1 MARNFMCTKTDP
13 VVETKAGKLRGF
25 QLDGTYAFHGVKY
38 ADAKRFHQPTPV
50 EPWEGIKNAL
60 AYGYVCPMLQQD
72 QPSNELMVP
81 HRYWPLDE
89 NCQYLNIWTQHLDPN
104 AKKPVLVWLHGGG
117 FAAGSSIEHIAYEGE
132 NMSKYG
138 DVVVISLNHR
148 LNILGYLDL
157 SPFGEE
163 YKNSGNAGN
172 ADMVAALQWIH
183 ENIANFGGDP
193 ENVTLFGQSG
203 GGMKVWTLMQTPAA
217 DGLFHKGVVQ
227 SGCIDHFVSGNS
239 TEQNGKAIV
248 TALLAGTNLLTKDK
262 IAEQSALEAEQS
274 RKVVLSDADSFEEA
288 DGYYIGKANNET
300 VGYVFQTEAKGY
312 GGAVK
317 VMTGISADG
326 QITGVVILEHSETPG
341 LGANAE
347 KASFTD
353 QFKQTAPEKGITLVK
368 NKAPSDGE
376 IEAMTGASI
385 TSRAVTNAVNE
396 AITKYNT
403 VKEGA

>member
-1 MARNFMCTKTDP
+1 MKIT
-13 VVETKAGKLRGF
+13 
-25 QLDGTYAFHGVKY
+25 
-38 ADAKRFHQPTPV
+38 AKDILKP
-50 EPWEGIKNAL
+50 AL
-60 AYGYVCPMLQQD
+60 ILFVIC
-72 QPSNELMVP
+72 
-81 HRYWPLDE
+81 
-89 NCQYLNIWTQHLDPN
+89 
-104 AKKPVLVWLHGGG
+104 LV
-117 FAAGSSIEHIAYEGE
+117 
-132 NMSKYG
+132 
-138 DVVVISLNHR
+138 
-148 LNILGYLDL
+148 
-157 SPFGEE
+157 
-163 YKNSGNAGN
+163 
-172 ADMVAALQWIH
+172 
-183 ENIANFGGDP
+183 
-193 ENVTLFGQSG
+193 
-203 GGMKVWTLMQTPAA
+203 
-217 DGLFHKGVVQ
+217 
-227 SGCIDHFVSGNS
+227 
-239 TEQNGKAIV
+239 V

-317 VMTGISADG
+317 VMTG
-326 QITGVVILEHSETPG
+326 
-341 LGANAE
+341 AE

>member
-1 MARNFMCTKTDP
+1 MKIT
-13 VVETKAGKLRGF
+13 
-25 QLDGTYAFHGVKY
+25 
-38 ADAKRFHQPTPV
+38 AKDILKP
-50 EPWEGIKNAL
+50 AL
-60 AYGYVCPMLQQD
+60 ILFVIC
-72 QPSNELMVP
+72 
-81 HRYWPLDE
+81 
-89 NCQYLNIWTQHLDPN
+89 
-104 AKKPVLVWLHGGG
+104 LV
-117 FAAGSSIEHIAYEGE
+117 
-132 NMSKYG
+132 
-138 DVVVISLNHR
+138 
-148 LNILGYLDL
+148 
-157 SPFGEE
+157 
-163 YKNSGNAGN
+163 
-172 ADMVAALQWIH
+172 
-183 ENIANFGGDP
+183 
-193 ENVTLFGQSG
+193 
-203 GGMKVWTLMQTPAA
+203 
-217 DGLFHKGVVQ
+217 
-227 SGCIDHFVSGNS
+227 
-239 TEQNGKAIV
+239 V

-353 QFKQTAPEKGITLVK
+353 QFKQTALEKGITLVK

>member
-1 MARNFMCTKTDP
+1 MKIT
-13 VVETKAGKLRGF
+13 
-25 QLDGTYAFHGVKY
+25 
-38 ADAKRFHQPTPV
+38 AKDILKP
-50 EPWEGIKNAL
+50 AL
-60 AYGYVCPMLQQD
+60 ILFVIC
-72 QPSNELMVP
+72 
-81 HRYWPLDE
+81 
-89 NCQYLNIWTQHLDPN
+89 
-104 AKKPVLVWLHGGG
+104 LV
-117 FAAGSSIEHIAYEGE
+117 
-132 NMSKYG
+132 
-138 DVVVISLNHR
+138 
-148 LNILGYLDL
+148 
-157 SPFGEE
+157 
-163 YKNSGNAGN
+163 
-172 ADMVAALQWIH
+172 
-183 ENIANFGGDP
+183 
-193 ENVTLFGQSG
+193 
-203 GGMKVWTLMQTPAA
+203 
-217 DGLFHKGVVQ
+217 
-227 SGCIDHFVSGNS
+227 
-239 TEQNGKAIV
+239 V

-376 IEAMTGASI
+376 IEVHHEPRGDERRQRSHHKVQHGKGGRITWQKASKKNLQKALSKR
-385 TSRAVTNAVNE
+385 TPCCA
-396 AITKYNT
+396 
-403 VKEGA
+403 

>member
-1 MARNFMCTKTDP
+1 MKIT
-13 VVETKAGKLRGF
+13 
-25 QLDGTYAFHGVKY
+25 
-38 ADAKRFHQPTPV
+38 AKDILKP
-50 EPWEGIKNAL
+50 AL
-60 AYGYVCPMLQQD
+60 ILFVIC
-72 QPSNELMVP
+72 
-81 HRYWPLDE
+81 
-89 NCQYLNIWTQHLDPN
+89 
-104 AKKPVLVWLHGGG
+104 LV
-117 FAAGSSIEHIAYEGE
+117 
-132 NMSKYG
+132 
-138 DVVVISLNHR
+138 
-148 LNILGYLDL
+148 
-157 SPFGEE
+157 
-163 YKNSGNAGN
+163 
-172 ADMVAALQWIH
+172 
-183 ENIANFGGDP
+183 
-193 ENVTLFGQSG
+193 
-203 GGMKVWTLMQTPAA
+203 
-217 DGLFHKGVVQ
+217 
-227 SGCIDHFVSGNS
+227 
-239 TEQNGKAIV
+239 V

-353 QFKQTAPEKGITLVK
+353 QFKQTATEKGITLVK

-396 AITKYNT
+396 TITKYNT

>member
-1 MARNFMCTKTDP
+1 MKIT
-13 VVETKAGKLRGF
+13 
-25 QLDGTYAFHGVKY
+25 
-38 ADAKRFHQPTPV
+38 AKDILKP
-50 EPWEGIKNAL
+50 AL
-60 AYGYVCPMLQQD
+60 ILFAIC
-72 QPSNELMVP
+72 
-81 HRYWPLDE
+81 
-89 NCQYLNIWTQHLDPN
+89 
-104 AKKPVLVWLHGGG
+104 LV
-117 FAAGSSIEHIAYEGE
+117 
-132 NMSKYG
+132 
-138 DVVVISLNHR
+138 
-148 LNILGYLDL
+148 
-157 SPFGEE
+157 
-163 YKNSGNAGN
+163 
-172 ADMVAALQWIH
+172 
-183 ENIANFGGDP
+183 
-193 ENVTLFGQSG
+193 
-203 GGMKVWTLMQTPAA
+203 
-217 DGLFHKGVVQ
+217 
-227 SGCIDHFVSGNS
+227 
-239 TEQNGKAIV
+239 V

-353 QFKQTAPEKGITLVK
+353 QFKQAVPENGITLVK

>member
-1 MARNFMCTKTDP
+1 MKIT
-13 VVETKAGKLRGF
+13 
-25 QLDGTYAFHGVKY
+25 
-38 ADAKRFHQPTPV
+38 AKDILKP
-50 EPWEGIKNAL
+50 AL
-60 AYGYVCPMLQQD
+60 ILFVIC
-72 QPSNELMVP
+72 
-81 HRYWPLDE
+81 
-89 NCQYLNIWTQHLDPN
+89 
-104 AKKPVLVWLHGGG
+104 LV
-117 FAAGSSIEHIAYEGE
+117 
-132 NMSKYG
+132 
-138 DVVVISLNHR
+138 
-148 LNILGYLDL
+148 
-157 SPFGEE
+157 
-163 YKNSGNAGN
+163 
-172 ADMVAALQWIH
+172 
-183 ENIANFGGDP
+183 
-193 ENVTLFGQSG
+193 
-203 GGMKVWTLMQTPAA
+203 
-217 DGLFHKGVVQ
+217 
-227 SGCIDHFVSGNS
+227 
-239 TEQNGKAIV
+239 V

-288 DGYYIGKANNET
+288 DGYYVGKANNET

-326 QITGVVILEHSETPG
+326 QITSETPG

>member
-1 MARNFMCTKTDP
+1 MKIT
-13 VVETKAGKLRGF
+13 
-25 QLDGTYAFHGVKY
+25 
-38 ADAKRFHQPTPV
+38 AKDILKP
-50 EPWEGIKNAL
+50 AL
-60 AYGYVCPMLQQD
+60 ILFVIC
-72 QPSNELMVP
+72 
-81 HRYWPLDE
+81 
-89 NCQYLNIWTQHLDPN
+89 
-104 AKKPVLVWLHGGG
+104 LV
-117 FAAGSSIEHIAYEGE
+117 
-132 NMSKYG
+132 
-138 DVVVISLNHR
+138 
-148 LNILGYLDL
+148 
-157 SPFGEE
+157 
-163 YKNSGNAGN
+163 
-172 ADMVAALQWIH
+172 
-183 ENIANFGGDP
+183 
-193 ENVTLFGQSG
+193 
-203 GGMKVWTLMQTPAA
+203 
-217 DGLFHKGVVQ
+217 
-227 SGCIDHFVSGNS
+227 
-239 TEQNGKAIV
+239 V

-376 IEAMTGASI
+376 IEAMTGRVHHEPRSDERRQRSHHKVQHGKGGRITWQKASKKNLQKALSKR
-385 TSRAVTNAVNE
+385 TPCCA
-396 AITKYNT
+396 
-403 VKEGA
+403 

>member
-1 MARNFMCTKTDP
+1 MKIT
-13 VVETKAGKLRGF
+13 
-25 QLDGTYAFHGVKY
+25 
-38 ADAKRFHQPTPV
+38 AKDILKP
-50 EPWEGIKNAL
+50 AL
-60 AYGYVCPMLQQD
+60 ILFVIC
-72 QPSNELMVP
+72 
-81 HRYWPLDE
+81 
-89 NCQYLNIWTQHLDPN
+89 
-104 AKKPVLVWLHGGG
+104 LV
-117 FAAGSSIEHIAYEGE
+117 
-132 NMSKYG
+132 
-138 DVVVISLNHR
+138 
-148 LNILGYLDL
+148 
-157 SPFGEE
+157 
-163 YKNSGNAGN
+163 
-172 ADMVAALQWIH
+172 
-183 ENIANFGGDP
+183 
-193 ENVTLFGQSG
+193 
-203 GGMKVWTLMQTPAA
+203 
-217 DGLFHKGVVQ
+217 
-227 SGCIDHFVSGNS
+227 
-239 TEQNGKAIV
+239 V

-376 IEAMTGASI
+376 IDRRVHHKPSGDERRQRSNHKVQHGKGGRITWQKASKKNLQKALSKR
-385 TSRAVTNAVNE
+385 TPCCA
-396 AITKYNT
+396 
-403 VKEGA
+403 

>member
-1 MARNFMCTKTDP
+1 MIKIR
-13 VVETKAGKLRGF
+13 
-25 QLDGTYAFHGVKY
+25 H
-38 ADAKRFHQPTPV
+38 TP
-50 EPWEGIKNAL
+50 ILKNSAHLSAL
-60 AYGYVCPMLQQD
+60 
-72 QPSNELMVP
+72 
-81 HRYWPLDE
+81 
-89 NCQYLNIWTQHLDPN
+89 
-104 AKKPVLVWLHGGG
+104 
-117 FAAGSSIEHIAYEGE
+117 SS
-132 NMSKYG
+132 
-138 DVVVISLNHR
+138 VFP
-148 LNILGYLDL
+148 DL
-157 SPFGEE
+157 SERIPGFH
-163 YKNSGNAGN
+163 NS
-172 ADMVAALQWIH
+172 QRY
-183 ENIANFGGDP
+183 
-193 ENVTLFGQSG
+193 SG
-203 GGMKVWTLMQTPAA
+203 KT
-217 DGLFHKGVVQ
+217 
-227 SGCIDHFVSGNS
+227 SS
-239 TEQNGKAIV
+239 TFLAV

>member
-1 MARNFMCTKTDP
+1 MKIT
-13 VVETKAGKLRGF
+13 
-25 QLDGTYAFHGVKY
+25 
-38 ADAKRFHQPTPV
+38 AKDILKP
-50 EPWEGIKNAL
+50 AL
-60 AYGYVCPMLQQD
+60 ILFVIC
-72 QPSNELMVP
+72 
-81 HRYWPLDE
+81 
-89 NCQYLNIWTQHLDPN
+89 
-104 AKKPVLVWLHGGG
+104 LV
-117 FAAGSSIEHIAYEGE
+117 
-132 NMSKYG
+132 
-138 DVVVISLNHR
+138 
-148 LNILGYLDL
+148 
-157 SPFGEE
+157 
-163 YKNSGNAGN
+163 
-172 ADMVAALQWIH
+172 
-183 ENIANFGGDP
+183 
-193 ENVTLFGQSG
+193 
-203 GGMKVWTLMQTPAA
+203 
-217 DGLFHKGVVQ
+217 
-227 SGCIDHFVSGNS
+227 
-239 TEQNGKAIV
+239 V

-353 QFKQTAPEKGITLVK
+353 QFKQAAPENGITLVK

-403 VKEGA
+403 VREGA

>member
-1 MARNFMCTKTDP
+1 MKIT
-13 VVETKAGKLRGF
+13 
-25 QLDGTYAFHGVKY
+25 
-38 ADAKRFHQPTPV
+38 AKDILKP
-50 EPWEGIKNAL
+50 AL
-60 AYGYVCPMLQQD
+60 ILFVIC
-72 QPSNELMVP
+72 
-81 HRYWPLDE
+81 
-89 NCQYLNIWTQHLDPN
+89 
-104 AKKPVLVWLHGGG
+104 LV
-117 FAAGSSIEHIAYEGE
+117 
-132 NMSKYG
+132 
-138 DVVVISLNHR
+138 
-148 LNILGYLDL
+148 
-157 SPFGEE
+157 
-163 YKNSGNAGN
+163 
-172 ADMVAALQWIH
+172 
-183 ENIANFGGDP
+183 
-193 ENVTLFGQSG
+193 
-203 GGMKVWTLMQTPAA
+203 
-217 DGLFHKGVVQ
+217 
-227 SGCIDHFVSGNS
+227 
-239 TEQNGKAIV
+239 V

-317 VMTGISADG
+317 VMTGISTDG

-353 QFKQTAPEKGITLVK
+353 QFKQAVPENGITLVK

>member
-1 MARNFMCTKTDP
+1 MKIT
-13 VVETKAGKLRGF
+13 
-25 QLDGTYAFHGVKY
+25 
-38 ADAKRFHQPTPV
+38 AKDILKP
-50 EPWEGIKNAL
+50 AL
-60 AYGYVCPMLQQD
+60 ILFVIC
-72 QPSNELMVP
+72 
-81 HRYWPLDE
+81 
-89 NCQYLNIWTQHLDPN
+89 
-104 AKKPVLVWLHGGG
+104 LV
-117 FAAGSSIEHIAYEGE
+117 
-132 NMSKYG
+132 
-138 DVVVISLNHR
+138 
-148 LNILGYLDL
+148 
-157 SPFGEE
+157 
-163 YKNSGNAGN
+163 
-172 ADMVAALQWIH
+172 
-183 ENIANFGGDP
+183 
-193 ENVTLFGQSG
+193 
-203 GGMKVWTLMQTPAA
+203 
-217 DGLFHKGVVQ
+217 
-227 SGCIDHFVSGNS
+227 
-239 TEQNGKAIV
+239 V

-288 DGYYIGKANNET
+288 DGYYVGKTNNET

-347 KASFTD
+347 KTSFTD

>member
-148 LNILGYLDL
+148 YGRSFAVD
-157 SPFGEE
+157 
-163 YKNSGNAGN
+163 
-172 ADMVAALQWIH
+172 
-183 ENIANFGGDP
+183 
-193 ENVTLFGQSG
+193 
-203 GGMKVWTLMQTPAA
+203 
-217 DGLFHKGVVQ
+217 
-227 SGCIDHFVSGNS
+227 
-239 TEQNGKAIV
+239 
-248 TALLAGTNLLTKDK
+248 
-262 IAEQSALEAEQS
+262 S
-274 RKVVLSDADSFEEA
+274 RKYRKLRRRPGKRYAVRPVRRRYESLDADA
-288 DGYYIGKANNET
+288 DPC
-300 VGYVFQTEAKGY
+300 
-312 GGAVK
+312 GGRPV
-317 VMTGISADG
+317 
-326 QITGVVILEHSETPG
+326 P
-341 LGANAE
+341 
-347 KASFTD
+347 
-353 QFKQTAPEKGITLVK
+353 
-368 NKAPSDGE
+368 
-376 IEAMTGASI
+376 
-385 TSRAVTNAVNE
+385 
-396 AITKYNT
+396 
-403 VKEGA
+403 